1 MKRNDICSYKLGPAL
16 MASARKLLHN
26 PARIIRPYLSEGMT
40 AMDVGCG
47 MGFFTL
53 PMSDITG
60 KSGKVI
66 AVDIQ
71 PEMLAGLQRNTQ
83 KAGLE
88 NITVHQA
95 KHDTL
100 DIGQWNGTVDFA
112 LFFMMLHEV
121 PDAERL
127 IREVYDVLA
136 PGGKLLFAEPVI
148 HVSSI
153 AFKQSVSMIQQAG
166 FDIIGVPRIPICR
179 SAVFQ
184 KERASQ

>member
-1 MKRNDICSYKLGPAL
+1 

-47 MGFFTL
+47 MGYFTL

-60 KSGKVI
+60 KKGKVI

-71 PEMLAGLQRNTQ
+71 PEMLTGLQRNAQ
-83 KAGLE
+83 IARCE

-95 KHDTL
+95 GHDTL
-100 DIGQWNGTVDFA
+100 DIKQWIGTVDFA
-112 LFFMMLHEV
+112 LIFMMLHEV
-121 PDAERL
+121 PDAERF
-127 IREVYDVLA
+127 IREVYDALS
-136 PGGKLLFAEPVI
+136 PGGKVLFAEPVI
-148 HVSSI
+148 HVSGT
-153 AFKQSVSMIQQAG
+153 ALKQSVSMIQQAG

-179 SAVFQ
+179 SVVFQ
-184 KERASQ
+184 KERVR